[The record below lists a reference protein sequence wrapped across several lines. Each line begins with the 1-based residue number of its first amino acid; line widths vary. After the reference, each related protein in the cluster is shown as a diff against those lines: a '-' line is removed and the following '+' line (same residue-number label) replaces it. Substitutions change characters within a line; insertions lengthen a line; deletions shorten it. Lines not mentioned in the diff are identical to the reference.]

1 MSTPARLAAVIASVL
16 LAIPER
22 VLAQGCAMCR
32 TALPGQNDPL
42 GAAFNT
48 SILFMMAMPYLI
60 VGSVGGWIYLASR
73 RRHDPTLT
81 ASSVAAGAKHDSVEG
96 ENQ

>member
-1 MSTPARLAAVIASVL
+1 MSTRARLAGAFGGLL
-16 LAIPER
+16 LALPDW

-32 TALPGQNDPL
+32 TSLPGQNDPL
-42 GAAFNT
+42 VAAFNT

-73 RRHDPTLT
+73 RRHTPTLT
-81 ASSVAAGAKHDSVEG
+81 ASNVAAGAKHDSVEG